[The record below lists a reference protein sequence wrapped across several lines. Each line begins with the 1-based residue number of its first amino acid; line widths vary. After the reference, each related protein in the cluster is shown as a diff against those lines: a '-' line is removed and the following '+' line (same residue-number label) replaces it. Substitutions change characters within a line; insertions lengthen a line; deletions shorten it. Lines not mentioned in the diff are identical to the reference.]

1 MPGPP
6 RCLRLR
12 HSPAGGAF
20 GAVEAELDQTFVDD
34 VGTDLALA
42 AVDPLFDLRQVV
54 VDEAWSPSGT
64 GQCQPRVTGGDVAP
78 DGFRI
83 DTGQLCGGMRAAG
96 RVVGF
101 ENFHDVPVRLLHA
114 SLRWES
120 LGGGRRP
127 RAKPRRGVWF
137 RTDTPPAPR
146 PSTGRSAVRQQG
158 QRCPSTGRLACPLS
172 LGWKVG
178 SATGGGRDRTGVTGR
193 SRGAG
198 RSPPGC
204 TPVPARSCPPV
215 NSRSSPAGEH
225 LQQLPAG
232 GYRSMNS
239 SVEIGRYCDDDKGRG
254 GCAARRGRNAHPSRL
269 PDAPG
274 PDDDATGT
282 GVSISRLPGH
292 WSSIR
297 GHNLVPD
304 RGREHS

>member
-1 MPGPP
+1 MIPP
-6 RCLRLR
+6 RPAHAGPGAPPVARRRSRCGTRPAHCPIR
-12 HSPAGGAF
+12 KPKRRSRTVCASPGQNGCHVLPA
-20 GAVEAELDQTFVDD
+20 EA
-34 VGTDLALA
+34 
-42 AVDPLFDLRQVV
+42 
-54 VDEAWSPSGT
+54 SGH
-64 GQCQPRVTGGDVAP
+64 
-78 DGFRI
+78 
-83 DTGQLCGGMRAAG
+83 L
-96 RVVGF
+96 
-101 ENFHDVPVRLLHA
+101 VRLLVSAWNDLPHPGA
-114 SLRWES
+114 YPTAMIRPVAITCES
-120 LGGGRRP
+120 
-127 RAKPRRGVWF
+127 AGV
-137 RTDTPPAPR
+137 
-146 PSTGRSAVRQQG
+146 
-158 QRCPSTGRLACPLS
+158 

-198 RSPPGC
+198 RSPRGC